1 MDVHELAEV
10 LAQTRQWQT
19 LTTPGD
25 EESYE
30 GRDLSG
36 TVTARV
42 DATGALTSVSI
53 ADRWAQ
59 RLSAA
64 ELGPAIRE
72 AAAAAVSARYGFAP
86 PAPGAAAVDWGQ
98 AFDALIAAPA
108 APVTTDDVARAEAYV
123 AEAATMIG
131 QESARLSVGDAR
143 ERFLGQLDRFTSRPS
158 ESFARSRRPDAVGSA
173 AQVELQLSPEGLMIG
188 CTVNARW
195 AGTQSGHMLT
205 MRLAELLATYQ
216 DGR

>member
-1 MDVHELAEV
+1 MDVHELAEI

-19 LTTPGD
+19 LTTAGD

-30 GRDLSG
+30 GQDHSG

-42 DATGALTSVSI
+42 DATGALASVGI

-59 RLSAA
+59 RLSAEA
-64 ELGPAIRE
+64 LGPAIRE

-86 PAPGAAAVDWGQ
+86 PAPGAVAVDWGQ
-98 AFDALIAAPA
+98 AFDAMIAAPA
-108 APVTTDDVARAEAYV
+108 APVTTDDVVQAEAYV
-123 AEAATMIG
+123 TEAATMIA
-131 QESARLSVGDAR
+131 QESSRLSVGDAR

-173 AQVELQLSPEGLMIG
+173 AQVELQLSPEGLLIG